1 MAKVLSKP
9 KRIAVL
15 ADIHSNHI
23 ALRACIQA
31 ALKKGADTF
40 FFLGDYL
47 GDLAYPQKTL
57 QVLYELQAHYPCCF
71 VRGNKEEYWLSRR
84 GGHSGDAPV
93 WREGS
98 STTGM
103 LAYNFARLEERDLAF
118 MADMPVMRRVRLDG
132 CPELLL
138 CHGSPFRVDQS
149 MRPDGPHIDELTAK
163 IDAPLV
169 LCGHFHIQTSDE
181 RNGVRVINPGA
192 VGVPLHSRGQTQ
204 FLLLHGAADA
214 WETEF
219 MTLPYDVQAALA
231 EMEAEELFR
240 RAPYWARVTRH
251 LLLTGEV
258 PHPQALTRVMAIC
271 RRQGLPNVWPELPET
286 AWKQAVEELGL

>member
-1 MAKVLSKP
+1 MAQKVNKV
-9 KRIAVL
+9 AVL

-23 ALRACIQA
+23 ALQKCLQA
-31 ALKKGADTF
+31 AFEKGADAF

-57 QVLYELQAHYPCCF
+57 RLLYELQARYPCRF

-84 GGHSGDAPV
+84 GGGEAPV

-103 LAYNFARLEERDLAF
+103 LAYNFARLCERDLAF
-118 MADMPVMRRVRLDG
+118 MADMPVTQRVRLDG

-149 MRPDGPHIDELTAK
+149 MRPDAPGIEELTAK

-169 LCGHFHIQTSDE
+169 LCGHFHIQTSYE
-181 RNGVRVINPGA
+181 RNGTRVLNPGA
-192 VGVPLHSRGQTQ
+192 VGVPLHSGGQTQ
-204 FLLLHGAADA
+204 FLLLQGTAQT

-219 MTLPYDVQAALA
+219 VTLAYDVGAVLA
-231 EMEAEELFR
+231 EMEEEALFR

-258 PHPQALTRVMAIC
+258 SHPQVLARVMEIC
-271 RRQGLPNVWPELPET
+271 RRRGLPSVWPELPET